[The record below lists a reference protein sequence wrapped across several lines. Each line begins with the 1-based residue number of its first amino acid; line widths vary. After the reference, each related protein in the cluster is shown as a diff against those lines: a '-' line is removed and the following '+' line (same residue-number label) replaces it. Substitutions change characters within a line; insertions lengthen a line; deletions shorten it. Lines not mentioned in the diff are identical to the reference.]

1 MALDQKA
8 EDRALLG
15 QIADAS
21 GGDVVEAA
29 DPAALKSVFTAQA
42 DALASQVLVRFHQP
56 ERAAEEAN
64 LAVSLA
70 TDGATYRDSA
80 FVSLAKVTDGGP
92 SVVEVGSPLV
102 GRAVMFVGAAA
113 LGLALAAVLAVV
125 LVGYRGKS
133 HSQQVIS
140 AYLGEAQPGRGDGAG
155 TAKPS
160 LKDSAVAFTSTFVK
174 GDFETRLAQR
184 LAAAGL
190 GLTAAEWVLLHA
202 GVAFAGGLVGLVL
215 GGGVLMVI
223 LLVVGVLVPWVY
235 LKLKHSRRLRAF
247 SAQLPETLS
256 LIAGGLSAGLSMPQ
270 AVDTVVREG
279 NEPMAGELRRA
290 LVEQRLGVNIE
301 DALDGVA
308 QRMGSEDFGW
318 VVMAIRIQRE
328 VGGNLAEILHTVSDT
343 LREREFLRRQVKT
356 LSAEGRLSAWILG
369 ALPVGMFLYMLV
381 GQPRLTSARSTPSS
395 WAGPCSARRCSCSPW
410 GAGSCPSS

>member
-1 MALDQKA
+1 MALDQTA
-8 EDRALLG
+8 EDRSLLG

-80 FVSLAKVTDGGP
+80 FVSLAEVTDGGP

-133 HSQQVIS
+133 HSR
-140 AYLGEAQPGRGDGAG
+140 AGDLRLPRRGAARSRRQRRNAG
-155 TAKPS
+155 PRS
-160 LKDSAVAFTSTFVK
+160 LKDSAVALTSNFVK

-223 LLVVGVLVPWVY
+223 LLVARRRGPVGL
-235 LKLKHSRRLRAF
+235 
-247 SAQLPETLS
+247 
-256 LIAGGLSAGLSMPQ
+256 PQ
-270 AVDTVVREG
+270 AQAR
-279 NEPMAGELRRA
+279 P
-290 LVEQRLGVNIE
+290 
-301 DALDGVA
+301 
-308 QRMGSEDFGW
+308 
-318 VVMAIRIQRE
+318 
-328 VGGNLAEILHTVSDT
+328 
-343 LREREFLRRQVKT
+343 
-356 LSAEGRLSAWILG
+356 SAPGLLG
-369 ALPVGMFLYMLV
+369 AASGDAVTHRGRTLGGPVD
-381 GQPRLTSARSTPSS
+381 ARRPSTPWCVRATSRWPAS
-395 WAGPCSARRCSCSPW
+395 
-410 GAGSCPSS
+410 